1 MALLH
6 TGATCSAECYEPESD
21 DAAPAALHAAA
32 SPATWQR
39 PARQHGGC
47 VAPFNLCMHEHISLI
62 MLPEHLQ
69 IRMVEAWSSQSG
81 LPAAAVRTA
90 SHAGSSVVS
99 HMQSSA
105 PQSRQA
111 VWRPCWPLLVTGI
124 ATVLQAC
131 RMHCVSTSSS
141 SRWLGRSSAHLQ
153 DPLLPPH
160 RALVTMLRSPPP
172 PLHTLACPRIPLQPS
187 HTPPTLS
194 ADPSDEVPPLLA
206 AVILCKCPI
215 LPARAWRL

>member
-69 IRMVEAWSSQSG
+69 SRMAEAWSSQSG

-105 PQSRQA
+105 GACTSEQAGCLAAMLATSGHRHCHCAAGVQDALRQYQQQQQMA
-111 VWRPCWPLLVTGI
+111 GQVVGTPAG
-124 ATVLQAC
+124 
-131 RMHCVSTSSS
+131 
-141 SRWLGRSSAHLQ
+141 
-153 DPLLPPH
+153 
-160 RALVTMLRSPPP
+160 PPP
-172 PLHTLACPRIPLQPS
+172 TSPQGVGDDAQVPPPAPS
-187 HTPPTLS
+187 HPSMPPDPPS
-194 ADPSDEVPPLLA
+194 AIPYPSHSLG
-206 AVILCKCPI
+206 
-215 LPARAWRL
+215 